1 MFNRKKGCEMKVKP
15 LYLLVVLSAISI
27 GLAGC
32 FSANPEDVKAFLRP
46 DQADVMEDT
55 YVLQPPDGVTIMS
68 SKIPE
73 LQRGSMGSSQGL
85 TQTIRPDGK
94 ISVESVGEIMVAGK
108 TPRQVADIISKK
120 MQELYKLTSDYPVD
134 VRVTN
139 RSKYYYILGQ
149 VQRPG
154 AQIYTGRETTLS
166 AISKA
171 VPNVRAWEQ
180 KIQVIRPCLNLEE
193 GPKIFSLNFERML
206 EHGDMSGNVLLAEGD
221 IIYVPPTILGS
232 IGLTLEEILGPLFQT
247 VGAAN
252 TLGYPM
258 AQ

>member
-1 MFNRKKGCEMKVKP
+1 MKVRP

-32 FSANPEDVKAFLRP
+32 YSANPDDVKAFLRP
-46 DQADVMEDT
+46 DQADVTEDT
-55 YVLQPPDGVTIMS
+55 YILQPPDGLTIIS

-73 LQRGSMGSSQGL
+73 LARSSLGSSQGL

-149 VQRPG
+149 VNRPG

-166 AISKA
+166 AICKA

-180 KIQVIRPCLNLEE
+180 VIQVIRPSLNLEE
-193 GPKIFSLNFERML
+193 GPKIFELNFERML

-221 IIYVPPTILGS
+221 VIYVPPTILGS
-232 IGLTLEEILGPLFQT
+232 VGLLLEEIVGPLFQT
-247 VGAAN
+247 AGAAN
-252 TLGYPM
+252 TLGYPI
-258 AQ
+258 AP

>member
-1 MFNRKKGCEMKVKP
+1 MKVKP
-15 LYLLVVLSAISI
+15 LYLLVMLSTISI

-46 DQADVMEDT
+46 DQADVTEDT
-55 YVLQPPDGVTIMS
+55 YILQPPDGLTIMS

-73 LQRGSMGSSQGL
+73 LQRGAMGSSLGL

-94 ISVESVGEIMVAGK
+94 ISIESVGEIMVAGK

-134 VRVTN
+134 VRVIN

-149 VQRPG
+149 VNNAG

-166 AISKA
+166 AIAKA
-171 VPNVRAWEQ
+171 IPNVRAWEQ
-180 KIQVIRPCLNLEE
+180 KIQVIRPCLNIEE

-232 IGLTLEEILGPLFQT
+232 IGLTLEEIVGPLFQT
-247 VGAAN
+247 AGAAG
-252 TLGYPM
+252 TLGYQMTPTVGP
-258 AQ
+258 